1 MRLIENLI
9 LVLILVLPIC
19 YLVAWV
25 LAMQIV
31 TETARSKGYQDMTGK
46 LWFIGF
52 FGLIVT
58 PAVIVSALPDKN
70 VARALGAP
78 EAAEDELPAI

>member
-1 MRLIENLI
+1 MRLIEILTVI
-9 LVLILVLPIC
+9 LVLALPIC

-31 TETARSKGYQDMTGK
+31 TETAKAKGYSDITGK
-46 LWFIGF
+46 LWFIGL

-58 PAVIVSALPDKN
+58 PAIIVSALPDKN
-70 VARALGAP
+70 VARVLGAP
-78 EAAEDELPAI
+78 EAAEDELPEI